1 MSPRGFYQ
9 REYLHPHFTTMAYRN
24 SEAGKKEAAL
34 ERTIVNNI
42 TKIFKFPLKVWA
54 AIKNLIKKDR

>member
-9 REYLHPHFTTMAYRN
+9 REFLHPHFTTMAYKK
-24 SEAGKKEAAL
+24 SEAGKREAEL
-34 ERTIVNNI
+34 ERTIENSI
-42 TKIFKFPLKVWA
+42 TKIFKFPLKVGE